1 MLEVFCI
8 NNRGPLLPKGN
19 DLLATVSAVCLDTLP
34 SEWRLD
40 FFRDRCGFPNY
51 RFP

>member
-1 MLEVFCI
+1 MPVLT
-8 NNRGPLLPKGN
+8 RKQKQKLKGN